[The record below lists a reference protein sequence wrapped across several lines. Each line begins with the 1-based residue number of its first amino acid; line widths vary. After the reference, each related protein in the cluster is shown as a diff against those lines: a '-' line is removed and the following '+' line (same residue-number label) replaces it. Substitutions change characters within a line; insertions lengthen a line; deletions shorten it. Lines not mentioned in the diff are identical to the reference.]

1 MPTTIDARDA
11 DPPRQS
17 AAPAH
22 DRHCPLVMGAD
33 GEQRAE
39 RSEE

>member
-11 DPPRQS
+11 DPLRQS
-17 AAPAH
+17 TAPAH
-22 DRHCPLVMGAD
+22 DRHRPLVMTAD
-33 GEQRAE
+33 GDQRAE